1 MLYLLE
7 GEWVANEDS
16 FNRLRFDLVA
26 RYISKDIDDQKI
38 VRFFLNDVIRY
49 WRTICVD
56 FENKTADSTKPRAIR
71 LVKLRLSRMLLY
83 VAGIAAAR
91 LTVGRDASAKRE
103 KLAELLAFPPLERLT
118 QIHGQDAMMPVQ
130 ALYAT
135 FLSAFDHEAVRS
147 QLELPGAEGLS
158 TPEFEQLTE
167 VAREFKFELL
177 TLLNMDARD
186 DPLMEALLL

>member
-1 MLYLLE
+1 LNPKPSRRLKWRPNQRNAL
-7 GEWVANEDS
+7 S
-16 FNRLRFDLVA
+16 QNRAPV
-26 RYISKDIDDQKI
+26 Q
-38 VRFFLNDVIRY
+38 
-49 WRTICVD
+49 
-56 FENKTADSTKPRAIR
+56 
-71 LVKLRLSRMLLY
+71 
-83 VAGIAAAR
+83 